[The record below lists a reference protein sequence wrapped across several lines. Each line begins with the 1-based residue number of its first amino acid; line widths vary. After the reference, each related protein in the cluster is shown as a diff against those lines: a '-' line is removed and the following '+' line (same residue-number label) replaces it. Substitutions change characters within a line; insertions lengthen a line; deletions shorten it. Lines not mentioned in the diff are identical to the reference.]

1 MERQF
6 GLPIAFAAAAHAAL
20 LFAFDRPPTRVTAT
34 APKTI
39 VREFV
44 IERVADEPPPLT
56 APDTGQ
62 REMAPPPPPVPN
74 PRSVEPPP
82 IDPGTQPTINP
93 PPIPPARVGD
103 TLAIDPSPLFPA
115 GPRGDTWGPGDV
127 ISRQLLDHAPRT
139 RFQPAPIYP
148 FESKRDGIKGEVHVE
163 FIVDESGLVRD
174 PRVITSSHRM
184 FDEPT
189 LRAVAKWR
197 FEPGRRHGRV
207 VAFKMAVPVVFSL
220 ND

>member
-1 MERQF
+1 MERHY

-20 LFAFDRPPTRVTAT
+20 LFGFEKSPRAAALKPAETTFITCVFPVPP
-34 APKTI
+34 P
-39 VREFV
+39 EP
-44 IERVADEPPPLT
+44 EPPMESEASSAKSLAAAAPEVPLPGLPEPLT
-56 APDTGQ
+56 LDLTGGPT
-62 REMAPPPPPVPN
+62 MAPPPLRPV
-74 PRSVEPPP
+74 STSD
-82 IDPGTQPTINP
+82 ITQILPGSFGT
-93 PPIPPARVGD
+93 
-103 TLAIDPSPLFPA
+103 
-115 GPRGDTWGPGDV
+115 PGDGEGWRKN
-127 ISRQLLDHAPRT
+127 ILSGLELDNPPRT

-163 FIVDESGLVRD
+163 FLVDESGLVRD
-174 PRVITSSHRM
+174 PRVIASSHRM